1 MAEEYGIAFDVGTT
15 TIVGSLMELGNSRE
29 VGTVSLP
36 NPQTEW
42 GNDILE
48 RVKVV
53 MEEPNLL
60 PTLQGALVGALQRI
74 VTELRP
80 TDGGV
85 ISGVTA
91 VGNPA
96 IEHLLMGRS
105 PASLGKVPYRP
116 LFKEAQRV
124 SAREVGLHGTEDGA
138 WFYAFPLV
146 SGFVGGDTVAVI
158 LSTGMDRSTRST
170 LAIDIGTNSEV
181 AVKSGKG
188 LFVTSAAA
196 GPAFEGGE
204 VENGMVA
211 EAGAIRSISIEGGK
225 VHLDVIGEV
234 APKGI
239 CGSGLLNV
247 VTNLLHHG
255 VIDSSGRVKGRDE
268 IDGNLANRIREGEEG
283 NSFILHKGAKGD
295 IALTQGDIRAFQLAK
310 SAIRAGITLAIERAG
325 VEPDEIEEVYI
336 AGAFGSNLREEDL
349 VAIGLLD
356 ERWVGRLNFLGDAAL
371 DGAILALCSE
381 EKREEAEGIAKRAR
395 YLSLSGSKHFQR
407 EFMKEINFVPQA

>member
-1 MAEEYGIAFDVGTT
+1 
-15 TIVGSLMELGNSRE
+15 
-29 VGTVSLP
+29 
-36 NPQTEW
+36 
-42 GNDILE
+42 
-48 RVKVV
+48 

-80 TDGGV
+80 TDGGG

-96 IEHLLMGRS
+96 IEHILLGRS

-116 LFKEAQRV
+116 LFKEAQRA

-158 LSTGMDRSTRST
+158 LSTGMDRSTRPT

-225 VHLDVIGEV
+225 VHLDVIGGV

-247 VTNLLHHG
+247 VANLLHHG

-283 NSFILHKGAKGD
+283 NSFILHKGVKGD
-295 IALTQGDIRAFQLAK
+295 ISLTQGDIRAFQLAK

-336 AGAFGSNLREEDL
+336 AGAFGSNLREADL

-356 ERWVGRLNFLGDAAL
+356 ERWVGRLTFLGDAAL
-371 DGAILALCSE
+371 DGAKLALCSE
-381 EKREEAEGIAKRAR
+381 EKREEAEEIAKRAR

>member
-1 MAEEYGIAFDVGTT
+1 VANEYGIAFDVGTT
-15 TIVGSLMELGNSRE
+15 TIVGSLIELGSGRE
-29 VGTVSLP
+29 IGTVSLP

-42 GNDILE
+42 GKDILE
-48 RVKVV
+48 RVKAI

-60 PTLQGALVGALQRI
+60 QSLQATLIGALQKI

-80 TDGGV
+80 ANGG
-85 ISGVTA
+85 IRCVTA

-96 IEHLLMGRS
+96 IEHILMGVS

-124 SAREVGLHGTEDGA
+124 PPLEIGLNGTDDGA

-158 LSTGMDRSTRST
+158 LATEMDRVTRPT
-170 LAIDIGTNSEV
+170 LAVDIGTNSEM
-181 AVKSGKG
+181 AVKSEKG

-204 VENGMVA
+204 VESGMVA
-211 EAGAIRSISIEGGK
+211 EAGAIRGISIEGGK
-225 VHLDVIGEV
+225 VHLNVMGGR
-234 APKGI
+234 AAKGI

-247 VTNLLHHG
+247 VANLLHHG

-268 IDGNLANRIREGEEG
+268 IEGNLANRIVEGEEG
-283 NSFILHKGAKGD
+283 NSFILHKGAKGN

-310 SAIRAGITLAIERAG
+310 SAIRAGITLAVARAG
-325 VEPDEIEEVYI
+325 VEPDDIEEVYI
-336 AGAFGSNLREEDL
+336 AGAFGSNLKEEDL

-356 ERWVGRLNFLGDAAL
+356 ERWVGRLTFLGDAAL

-381 EKREEAEGIAKRAR
+381 ERRDEAEGIAKRAR

-407 EFMKEINFVPQA
+407 EFMKEINFIASE